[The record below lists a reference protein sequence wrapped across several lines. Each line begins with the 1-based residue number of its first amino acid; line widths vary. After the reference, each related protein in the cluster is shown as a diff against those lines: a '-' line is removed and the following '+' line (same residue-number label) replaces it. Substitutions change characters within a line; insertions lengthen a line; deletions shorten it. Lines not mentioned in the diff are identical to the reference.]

1 VSGTFAGKYAFR
13 STNTQSAQYYL
24 TSSPQQGSV
33 YPAVL
38 APALTPTEHVILYMQ
53 SDGSLVAA
61 LAVPDTVRQTVTV
74 AYLAGNSDLAFVATD
89 PAVANASKLRIV
101 PFGATSG
108 AWSIFNTGT
117 WTPLYYK
124 PNTDMSLLLYAM
136 TPPPPGTLETLAGV
150 CVTPGHDVLASTK
163 QGENADLSYTDLSG
177 LAFDGVDFTG
187 ANFTGAILDST
198 KFNGATLTRA
208 TFAGATI
215 GTMDVTGA
223 TLDGAVLAGLD
234 LSSMVWGSGISAVGA
249 HFEGSMLVGCRIG
262 SASATAKFT
271 GAHFDSA
278 DLARV
283 DLTGATLSSATF
295 FGANLTGAV
304 LDGSDMTQAL
314 FGGSGTV
321 RPATLAYASMSNV
334 ILSGANLFGV
344 DFTSATLY
352 GGETKV
358 NDAATIQQADF
369 SNAYLQGISFAN
381 SNLQGARFDGA
392 CLISADFTGARLG
405 AGAGNGMAASFVG
418 ASLPGAIFT
427 GAGIAGVN
435 FANAA
440 VSFANG
446 SFPVRYCTVT
456 GLMPPPPASIPMN
469 CHATTGLDLTTLRPD
484 TVCPNGAMLATNQ
497 AQGIAL
503 AAMLVG
509 PGAPACWYA
518 ASCLAG

>member
-1 VSGTFAGKYAFR
+1 MAGTFAGKYAFR
-13 STNTQSAQYYL
+13 STNTQGAQYYL
-24 TSSPQQGSV
+24 TSSPQQNTV

-38 APALTPTEHVILYMQ
+38 APLLTPTERVILYTQ

-61 LAVPDTVRQTVTV
+61 LAVAGNQAVSV
-74 AYLAGNSDLAFVATD
+74 AYLAGNSDLGFVATD
-89 PAVANASKLRIV
+89 PAVANASRFRVV
-101 PFGATSG
+101 PFGAMSG
-108 AWSIFNTGT
+108 AWSILNNGT

-124 PNTDMSLLLYAM
+124 PNTDMSLLLYATM
-136 TPPPPGTLETLAGV
+136 TPPPGTLETLTGV
-150 CVTPGHDVLASTK
+150 CVTPGHDALASTK
-163 QGENADLSYTDLSG
+163 QGQNADLTYTDLSG

-187 ANFTGAILDST
+187 ANFTGAILDGT

-208 TFAGATI
+208 TFTGAAI

-223 TLDGAVLAGLD
+223 TLDGAIMTGLN

-262 SASATAKFT
+262 SASATANFSH
-271 GAHFDSA
+271 AHFDSA
-278 DLARV
+278 DLGRA
-283 DLTGATLSSATF
+283 DLTGATLSSASF
-295 FGANLTGAV
+295 VGANLTGAV
-304 LDGSDMTQAL
+304 LDAADMTQAL
-314 FGGSGTV
+314 FGGSETV

-344 DFTSATLY
+344 DLTAVTLY

-369 SNAYLQGISFAN
+369 SNAYLQGISFVN

-405 AGAGNGMAASFVG
+405 ASVGNGMAASFAG

-440 VSFANG
+440 VSFADG
-446 SFPVRYCTVT
+446 SFPVRYCTAT

-497 AQGIAL
+497 ARGIPL
-503 AAMLVG
+503 SAMLVG
-509 PGAPACWYA
+509 PGAPTCWYA